1 MSLKQNKYK
10 NELGVVVCTI
20 MAGLL
25 VACEGTYT
33 TPYVDRKGNLQDQE
47 DSVAVPNP
55 DETGALEQPSQPNEP
70 NIPES
75 EDQFQLSI
83 CSTINFNALS
93 WPATLNDMQVNGLA
107 LALNITGS
115 FEGHLAWS
123 TIANNSDG
131 MGMSLGLLQQNFG
144 SGTLQPL
151 LIEMKKI
158 EPALFAATFSVSHKN
173 SLVGMLNQWQSG
185 VTAKELDSENRFK
198 EDDLFPPAD
207 VSISDLDEPSGEGQV
222 TTQAVSKNQ
231 ISVNWAKSNVLS
243 GSQFNQVW
251 KKEFTTLASTLPYR
265 NLQLRESLTYH
276 NRAEKYLAQFD
287 FSQLRFYLMLY
298 DFVVQ
303 NGGFNESH
311 WNQYQTYRKQN
322 PKASEEQRALK
333 LLQIRLQSVK
343 QQYKSIVQARKMTI
357 LTGTGTVNRTN
368 RVLPKEYCYEPALNF
383 RLPPLP

>member
-1 MSLKQNKYK
+1 MSLKKIKYK
-10 NELGVVVCTI
+10 NELSVVVCTI

-47 DSVAVPNP
+47 DSVASPNP
-55 DETGALEQPSQPNEP
+55 DDTGSREQPSETTEP
-70 NIPES
+70 NIPET

-83 CSTINFNALS
+83 CSTINFNALT
-93 WPATLNDMQVNGLA
+93 WPATLNDMQINGLA

-151 LIEMKKI
+151 LIEMKKT
-158 EPALFAATFSVSHKN
+158 EPAIFAATFSLNHKN
-173 SLVGMLNQWQSG
+173 SLVGMLNQWQS
-185 VTAKELDSENRFK
+185 VATVKELDNQNR
-198 EDDLFPPAD
+198 DLLFPPDD
-207 VSISDLDEPSGEGQV
+207 VSISDLDESSGEGDFTPQV
-222 TTQAVSKNQ
+222 VSKNQ

-251 KKEFTTLASTLPYR
+251 KKEFTTLATTVPYR
-265 NLQLRESLTYH
+265 NLQLKESLTYH
-276 NRAEKYLAQFD
+276 NKAEKYLAQFD
-287 FSQLRFYLMLY
+287 FSQLRFYLLLY

-303 NGGFNESH
+303 NGGFKASH
-311 WNQYQTYRKQN
+311 WSQYQIYRKQN

-333 LLQIRLQSVK
+333 LIQIRLLDVK
-343 QQYKSIVQARKMTI
+343 QKYKAIVQARKMTI
-357 LTGTGTVNRTN
+357 LTGSGTVNRAN
-368 RVLPKEYCYEPALNF
+368 RALPKEYCYEPTHNF
-383 RLPPLP
+383 PLPPLP